1 MNAALLDRRAFLKVS
16 SLAGGGLLLAYHL
29 EPAAKAL
36 AAAAQAAAP
45 QPPTPAF
52 QPHAFVRIAGNNV
65 VTIMAKNPEIG
76 QGVKT
81 SLPML
86 IAEELDVDWK
96 DVRIEQADLEETKY
110 GPQRA
115 GGSTATPINWDPLRR
130 VGAACR
136 QMLVAA
142 AAQTWSAPESE
153 CATASGCVIHQ
164 PTKRTLTY
172 SELAE
177 KAAALAAPDLKSVKL
192 KDPKDYKIIGHPT
205 PGVDNISIVTGRALY
220 SIDFKIPGMLYAV
233 YDKCPVYAG
242 RCVGANLDEIKSLP
256 GVRHVFEVEGTQDLL
271 GLHWGVAVV
280 ADTWW
285 QANAA
290 RKKLRAQW
298 NEGPTA
304 QQSSEGFQKRGGSF
318 VPLRA

>member
-1 MNAALLDRRAFLKVS
+1 MNAALLDRRAFLKAS
-16 SLAGGGLLLAYHL
+16 SLAGGGFLLAYHL

-45 QPPTPAF
+45 QPPAPAF
-52 QPHAFVRIAGNNV
+52 QPLAFVRVAANNL

-136 QMLVAA
+136 QMFVTA
-142 AAQTWSAPESE
+142 AAQTWGFPESGL
-153 CATASGCVIHQ
+153 SS
-164 PTKRTLTY
+164 TLGRVRLN
-172 SELAE
+172 S
-177 KAAALAAPDLKSVKL
+177 PC
-192 KDPKDYKIIGHPT
+192 
-205 PGVDNISIVTGRALY
+205 RAL
-220 SIDFKIPGMLYAV
+220 
-233 YDKCPVYAG
+233 
-242 RCVGANLDEIKSLP
+242 SLGDP
-256 GVRHVFEVEGTQDLL
+256 
-271 GLHWGVAVV
+271 
-280 ADTWW
+280 
-285 QANAA
+285 
-290 RKKLRAQW
+290 
-298 NEGPTA
+298 
-304 QQSSEGFQKRGGSF
+304 
-318 VPLRA
+318 

>member
-115 GGSTATPINWDPLRR
+115 GGSTATPRSEERR
-130 VGAACR
+130 VGKECR
-136 QMLVAA
+136 SRG
-142 AAQTWSAPESE
+142 SAD
-153 CATASGCVIHQ
+153 
-164 PTKRTLTY
+164 R
-172 SELAE
+172 
-177 KAAALAAPDLKSVKL
+177 
-192 KDPKDYKIIGHPT
+192 YK
-205 PGVDNISIVTGRALY
+205 
-220 SIDFKIPGMLYAV
+220 
-233 YDKCPVYAG
+233 
-242 RCVGANLDEIKSLP
+242 
-256 GVRHVFEVEGTQDLL
+256 
-271 GLHWGVAVV
+271 
-280 ADTWW
+280 
-285 QANAA
+285 
-290 RKKLRAQW
+290 
-298 NEGPTA
+298 
-304 QQSSEGFQKRGGSF
+304 
-318 VPLRA
+318 